1 MKIAIAQ
8 QNYHIGN
15 FDHNTQQMLAA
26 IEQAKQNQAD
36 VIVFSELSVC
46 GYPPRDFLEFR
57 DFIRRCQEVVDTLCA
72 HSHGIGIIVGS
83 PTPNSVAEGK
93 DLYNSAYFLADGAVL
108 HVQHKTLLPT
118 YDIFDEYRY
127 FEPNTTF
134 DTCVY
139 KGVRFALTVCEDI
152 WNVGNENPL
161 YTICPMDELIKQ
173 QPDVMIN
180 LSASPFS
187 YDHAADRIK
196 VLRANVERYKI
207 PAFYVNYIGASTE
220 VIFDGGSLV
229 MNDSGTLIDE
239 LPYFTETISYYTLA
253 NLKNTQKTTP
263 DNEQPKDKIALIYD
277 ALVVGIQ
284 NYFNKLGFKQ
294 AILGLSGG
302 IDSAVVAVLAADAL
316 GASNVRLVLMPS
328 QFSTDHSVDDAL
340 LLANNLGSP
349 HDIIPIKNIYD
360 SFTNT
365 LAPQFEGTTFNIT
378 EENLQARTRGVL
390 LMALSNK
397 FGYILLNTSNKSEVA
412 VGYGT
417 LYGDMCGG
425 LSVIGDV
432 YKTDVFALARYIN
445 RHKEV
450 IPNNILVK
458 PPSAELRPN
467 QKDSDSLPDYDL
479 LDQVLFQYVEQR
491 KGPKELVEMGFPK
504 PLVERT
510 LRMVNINEYK
520 RFQTP
525 PILRVSS
532 KAFGMG
538 RRMPIEGRYLG

>member
-220 VIFDGGSLV
+220 IIFDGGSLV

-263 DNEQPKDKIALIYD
+263 DNEQPKEKIALIYN

-432 YKTDVFALARYIN
+432 YKTDIFALARYIN
-445 RHKEV
+445 RQKEV

-491 KGPKELVEMGFPK
+491 KGPQELVEMGFPK
-504 PLVERT
+504 PLVDRT